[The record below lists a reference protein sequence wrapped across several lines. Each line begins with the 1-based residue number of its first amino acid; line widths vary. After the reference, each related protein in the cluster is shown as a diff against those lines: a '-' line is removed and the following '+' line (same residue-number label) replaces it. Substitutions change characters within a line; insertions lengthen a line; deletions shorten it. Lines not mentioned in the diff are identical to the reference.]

1 MRRPTTCTVGLT
13 GIRRWYSR
21 VAALGRLLRRP
32 ALLERRRLAGQH
44 GPDASRGLVRRQGGG
59 SSRRPGEDR
68 PCARLARLLLRV
80 ACQRDP
86 ERLEVGPQLVEL
98 LADDVPAVRHQPSVL
113 PAETSPRQAP
123 DSSPRPSISSLN
135 RPRSPRTRLL
145 SRPAADPACSSG
157 PSAL

>member
-98 LADDVPAVRHQPSVL
+98 LADDVPA
-113 PAETSPRQAP
+113 ETSPRQAP
-123 DSSPRPSISSLN
+123 DSSPRPSISSLT